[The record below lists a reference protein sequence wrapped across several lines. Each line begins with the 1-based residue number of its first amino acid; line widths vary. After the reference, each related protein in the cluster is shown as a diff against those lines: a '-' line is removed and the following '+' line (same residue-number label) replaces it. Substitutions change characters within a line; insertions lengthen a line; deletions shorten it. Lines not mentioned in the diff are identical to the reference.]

1 MESEMETQNNIILVG
16 TDFSPSSER
25 AFVKACAIARH
36 TGERVHL
43 LHIVE
48 PVDEPGSQDRETQE
62 FYAKLTQISE
72 TKLQEQEGDQGAIIS
87 LTHSV
92 EIGPRTETLIRIGQE
107 MNAGLIVLGSQPLSE
122 GNPPRLGVSHRI
134 ALTSTRPVLL
144 VP

>member
-1 MESEMETQNNIILVG
+1 METQNIILVG
-16 TDFSPSSER
+16 TDFSPSSDR
-25 AFVKACAIARH
+25 AFAKACAIARH
-36 TGERVHL
+36 TGERIHL
-43 LHIVE
+43 LHVVE

-62 FYAKLTQISE
+62 FYTKLTQISE
-72 TKLQEQEGDQGAIIS
+72 AKFQEQEADQGAIIS

-92 EIGPRTETLIRIGQE
+92 EIGPRTETIVRISQE
-107 MNAGLIVLGSQPLSE
+107 MNVGLVVLGSQPLTE